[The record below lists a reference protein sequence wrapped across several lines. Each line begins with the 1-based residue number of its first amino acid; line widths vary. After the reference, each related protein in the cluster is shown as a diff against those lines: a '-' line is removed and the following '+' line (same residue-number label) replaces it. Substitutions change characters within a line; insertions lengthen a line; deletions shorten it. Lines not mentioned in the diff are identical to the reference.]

1 MRPRAVSV
9 IRLNV
14 VSSGARSGFLGS
26 GRHVDEEEEGERQA
40 EAQWSILSLVRAG
53 DTIGTSGGYMGN
65 RTALSRTCFSFCR
78 CRLSNAQEQGAQPGA
93 EDGVR
98 AQHAADR
105 ALQERAWAHFT
116 RPISSSNKEAQAFF
130 DQGFQMMYAFAKPEA
145 IRSFREAWKR
155 DPNCAICYW
164 GEAWAWGSYLNGPM
178 SADEAPHAYAAI
190 QKALTLKDKHATAKE
205 RAFIDAMAVRY
216 VEKFD
221 PEKRVDQDKAY
232 AEAMGRVADAYPDDL
247 EAATLHA
254 DALFLLEPR
263 RGTRDVKSPSV
274 QRLHRVLERILAKDV
289 NHPGACHLYV
299 HATESTVVP
308 ERAAACAEFL
318 GKSIPGASHINHM
331 PSHTWNEVG
340 RWGDSVRANLEAW
353 HSDQKAA
360 IGEGFAIYPSHN
372 LHMLLYAASMDGQG
386 AIAMQAGKD
395 YAKLTGDSFYQ
406 VLTMIRFGR
415 FDEVL
420 EVKNRPKDDILGGL
434 WDFAQGYAQLKT
446 GNADFAKVYLERVK
460 KTADTSK
467 AVFRF
472 HPAKDLLGTVAGI
485 LEGEILWSA
494 GDLSGAIAVFEQA
507 AADRGSARLRRAG
520 GAAVCRAP
528 LARRGAARSEAVRGR
543 RARLSRR
550 ARRPSA

>member
-1 MRPRAVSV
+1 MRTRFALLLLLFALLVPT
-9 IRLNV
+9 
-14 VSSGARSGFLGS
+14 SS
-26 GRHVDEEEEGERQA
+26 
-40 EAQWSILSLVRAG
+40 
-53 DTIGTSGGYMGN
+53 
-65 RTALSRTCFSFCR
+65 
-78 CRLSNAQEQGAQPGA
+78 AQEQGAQPA
-93 EDGVR
+93 P
-98 AQHAADR
+98 AKS
-105 ALQERAWAHFT
+105 LFERNTQSIQLYKTGLGTFT
-116 RPISSSNKEAQAFF
+116 RPISSSSKEAQAFF
-130 DQGFQMMYAFAKPEA
+130 DQGFQMMYAFAKSEA

-164 GEAWAWGSYLNGPM
+164 GEAWAWGSYLNAPM
-178 SADEAPHAYAAI
+178 TADEAPHAYAAI
-190 QKALTLKDKHATAKE
+190 QKALTLKDKAPAKE
-205 RAFIDAMAVRY
+205 RALIDAMAVRY

-263 RGTRDVKSPSV
+263 RGTRDIRSPSV

-289 NHPGACHLYV
+289 RHPGACHLYV

-340 RWGDSVRANLEAW
+340 RWGDSVRANIEAW

-406 VLTMIRFGR
+406 VLTLVRFGR
-415 FDEVL
+415 FDEVRD
-420 EVKNRPKDDILGGL
+420 VKDRPRDEILGGL
-434 WDFAQGYAQLKT
+434 WDFSQGYAQLKT
-446 GNADFAKVYLERVK
+446 GNADFAKVYLERVRK
-460 KTADTSK
+460 AADTSK

-472 HPAKDLLGTVAGI
+472 HSAKQLLGTVAGI

-494 GDLSGAIAVFEQA
+494 GDLSGAIAAFERA
-507 AADRGSARLRRAG
+507 AAIEDELAYDEPEALPFAARHWL
-520 GAAVCRAP
+520 GAALLEAKRYTDAERVYREELADHPHNGWSLIGLQKSLAGRGVISPEVDADFQQSWSRADTWI
-528 LARRGAARSEAVRGR
+528 RT
-543 RARLSRR
+543 SRF
-550 ARRPSA
+550 